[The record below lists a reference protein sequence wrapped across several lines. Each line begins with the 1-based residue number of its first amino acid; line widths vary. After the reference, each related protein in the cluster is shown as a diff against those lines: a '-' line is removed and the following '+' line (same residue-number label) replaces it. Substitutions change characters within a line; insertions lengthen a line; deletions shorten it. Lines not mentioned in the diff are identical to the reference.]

1 MADVLATKY
10 AKALLDLVLP
20 LSEAQR
26 DEVAS
31 GLRTF
36 RDLYQSSP
44 ELRGALDSPAVVI
57 AARLRVVEHLV
68 ARLQL
73 NDLLRRFLLVVT
85 EHGRMPRLP
94 QIVAAF
100 EELLDEQAGRVTA
113 DVAVPSDLPA
123 AQRAEVE
130 QRLAVITGKQV
141 RARFSTDASLIG
153 GFRAAIGSTVY
164 DASLRGQLDALRHR
178 FRTVA

>member
-20 LSEAQR
+20 LSHTEQDEA
-26 DEVAS
+26 AA
-31 GLRTF
+31 GLRAF
-36 RDLYQSSP
+36 RVLYQSSP

-57 AARLRVVEHLV
+57 AARRRVVEQLV
-68 ARLQL
+68 ARLGL
-73 NDLLRRFLLVVT
+73 SDLLRRFLLVVT
-85 EHGRMPRLP
+85 EHGRLPRLP

-113 DVAVPSDLPA
+113 DVSIPEEITP
-123 AQRAEVE
+123 AQRAEIE
-130 QRLAVITGKQV
+130 ERLAAITGKQV
-141 RARFSTDASLIG
+141 RARFSVDPSLIG
-153 GFRAAIGSTVY
+153 GFRAAIASTVY